1 MECKNCNSRIQE
13 PYLYC
18 PNCSAPSYASLYE
31 ELVKVDYF
39 LSQCDTWL
47 EEGVMEEAVILPLKE
62 RYLAKKQELLILLQ
76 ASEEVPPIPK
86 EDILRE
92 LAEKVIKKSFEKT
105 KRIVEED
112 TQEIAG
118 DMIQETTVSP
128 ALPETER
135 TFEFEVD
142 EGTEEEI
149 SLSSLDL
156 TSSSLPEK
164 KNGKSASAS
173 SFRTQEVAPLISD
186 TSEGKGFTPSGS
198 PEKPSLTPI
207 PEKIPPT
214 SSGTALTQE
223 QMTITFLIIIGV
235 FSVFFVSLHFPLSYY
250 APLLMLLG
258 ATGVYT
264 GYSLSVNVL
273 KSKGVPYLWTHP
285 LTLAGYAL
293 TFLAL
298 LLSLKGL
305 QPGVMIVTLTL
316 AILLYILSA
325 YVYKSSLF
333 VYLSTLCFSALYAIA
348 LFQMVPFSLPMT
360 CFAFIPLT
368 VIETYLAHQ
377 YSHLENGKFSR
388 PLYHLAFALSGIILL
403 TTLGV
408 LYYESAASLVTPLSL
423 QTLFFPS
430 QAPSY
435 PITWSLIIFLTYSV
449 LYGLCGYLYKRKI
462 FIYLTNILLTLSLG
476 IWISYLQKE
485 FILPLSLT
493 LLFLTQI
500 IVIKWLEFKQVSKEL
515 LIPILDVPLA
525 ASLVTLGLILTTPI
539 SSFFNV
545 VALLLL
551 GIFYLW
557 TTQIY
562 PNNFLVYLASGIFAG
577 GIFYGVSLSNNP
589 TPETYGLLGGL
600 LSLLY
605 FIGAYFYEK
614 SLQLKADLDLSGER
628 SSAWQEEARLYSH
641 SLIHSALF
649 LSGLSLILA
658 WKNPGVLMELGS
670 FYLFLILLYPSKY
683 WLYPAF
689 ILFLGSIHLS
699 WIAPLPFS
707 SWDSAF
713 ILLALILFLIA
724 HTVQVSQRTLCQI
737 LSLPEKGYYQPLFNL
752 AIVLFLASLVLYFS
766 NLTNIFSDS
775 YTLLL
780 ATLFC
785 GLGFYLQGEAVYL
798 FLLFLITFALNFS
811 FGTISLQEINFE
823 YLSLSSILL
832 TWAWLEVI
840 YGITQPSNRKIF
852 EKVNLSLSPQ
862 ARQTIID
869 IFYPLIFAYTLV
881 SLILTLGQVSP
892 ATIATLWITA
902 LIYTRYA
909 HIFGANKWLYG
920 ANFAVDVGVIYLIFW
935 LMKVWTLQG
944 NLYLITSYLS
954 LSTVFLCWIWTAW
967 GKYYEARGETPGQTY
982 LKSFAIPHFF
992 MAWKVLPIFVV
1003 FMSALFLTYVPSP
1016 QPLSFVLNLLA
1027 LAGLTLLYASLA
1039 VTERQ
1044 EKFLYLSEIGL
1055 AYLILF
1061 MSLARPDY
1069 FAKGR
1074 VTLWLV
1080 LASFVLMELGQLTK
1094 KYQVH
1099 MLVRLVH
1106 YTALW
1111 LPLMSL
1117 VLLPFSSVSGYKVLS
1132 LLAIAGFYL
1141 WVSHLQT
1148 TTYFTYL
1155 SLFLGNWGLFT
1166 LLAWANLTFTYSPQ
1180 LYLVPLVATMIGI
1193 ARLNKNSLS
1202 PKTFQYIRFSGT
1214 LFILILSY
1222 LEALLTG
1229 ESWRID
1235 FLMTLC
1241 IGGIL
1246 LGLIWRIRTF
1256 LYLDTLFLS
1265 LHLLTRL
1272 LFYLYDS
1279 SGWIGGLVIGFIFLF
1294 ILIWTFLNYK
1304 PTVLYLIEDM
1314 TQELSTWE

>member
-1 MECKNCNSRIQE
+1 VECKNCSLRIQE

-18 PNCSAPSYASLYE
+18 PNCGAPSYSSLYE

-47 EEGVMEEAVILPLKE
+47 EEGVMEESVILPLRE

-76 ASEEVPPIPK
+76 ASEETPPIQK
-86 EDILRE
+86 EDILRD

-118 DMIQETTVSP
+118 DKETAVSP

-142 EGTEEEI
+142 EGIEEEI

-156 TSSSLPEK
+156 TSSSLQEK
-164 KNGKSASAS
+164 KNGKSESTS
-173 SFRTQEVAPLISD
+173 SFITRGVVSPVSD
-186 TSEGKGFTPSGS
+186 TSKGKELVPSGS
-198 PEKPSLTPI
+198 VEKPSPTPI

-223 QMTITFLIIIGV
+223 QMTVTFLIIIGV
-235 FSVFFVSLHFPLSYY
+235 FSIFFVSLHFPLSYY

-273 KSKGVPYLWTHP
+273 KSKGFIYLWAHP
-285 LTLAGYAL
+285 LTLTGYVL

-333 VYLSTLCFSALYAIA
+333 VYLSALCFSALYTVA
-348 LFQMVPFSLPMT
+348 LFQIVPFSLPMT

-368 VIETYLAHQ
+368 VIKTYLAHQ
-377 YSHLENGKFSR
+377 YSDLENGKFSR
-388 PLYHLAFALSGIILL
+388 PLYQLAFALSLIILL

-408 LYYESAASLVTPLSL
+408 LYYQSAPALATSFSF

-430 QAPSY
+430 QVPFHQ
-435 PITWSLIIFLTYSV
+435 ITWALAIFLTYSV
-449 LYGLCGYLYKRKI
+449 LYGLCGYLYQRTV

-476 IWISYLQKE
+476 IGISYLQKE
-485 FILPLSLT
+485 FLLPLSLT
-493 LLFLTQI
+493 LLFLTQVM
-500 IVIKWLEFKQVSKEL
+500 VIKWLEFKQVSKEI
-515 LIPILDVPLA
+515 LISILDVPLA
-525 ASLVTLGLILTTPI
+525 TSLVTLGLILTSSTP
-539 SSFFNV
+539 SFFNV
-545 VALLLL
+545 IALLLL

-562 PNNFLVYLASGIFAG
+562 PNSFLVYLASGIFAG

-589 TPETYGLLGGL
+589 TAETYGLLGGL

-614 SLQLKADLDLSGER
+614 SLQLKADLDLSGEKTP
-628 SSAWQEEARLYSH
+628 AWQEEAHLYSH
-641 SLIHSALF
+641 SLINSALF
-649 LSGLSLILA
+649 ISVLSLILA
-658 WKNPGVLMELGS
+658 WKNPGVLMELGA
-670 FYLFLILLYPSKY
+670 FYLFLVLLYPSKY

-689 ILFLGSIHLS
+689 ILFFGSVHLS
-699 WIAPLPFS
+699 WIAPLPSS

-713 ILLALILFLIA
+713 ILLALVLFLLA
-724 HTVQVSQRTLCQI
+724 YTVQTNQRTLCQI
-737 LSLPEKGYYQPLFNL
+737 LSLPEKGYHQPLFNL
-752 AIVLFLASLVLYFS
+752 AIGLFLVSLVLYFS

-775 YTLLL
+775 YTLLF

-811 FGTISLQEINFE
+811 FWTASLQEINFE
-823 YLSLSSILL
+823 YISLSSILL
-832 TWAWLEVI
+832 TWLWLEVI
-840 YGITQPSNRKIF
+840 YGITQPSNRRIF

-862 ARQTIID
+862 VRQTVID
-869 IFYPLIFAYTLV
+869 LFYPLIFTYTLV
-881 SLILTLGQVSP
+881 SLVLTLGQVSP

-920 ANFAVDVGVIYLIFW
+920 ANLAVNLGVVYLIFW
-935 LMKVWTLQG
+935 LTNLWAPKG
-944 NLYLITSYLS
+944 NSSLITGYLS
-954 LSTVFLCWIWTAW
+954 LSTVVLCWIWTAW
-967 GKYYEARGETPGQTY
+967 GKYYEARGELPRQTY
-982 LKSFAIPHFF
+982 LKGFAIPHFF

-1003 FMSALFLTYVPSP
+1003 FTTGLFLTYGPSP
-1016 QPLSFVLNLLA
+1016 QTLSFALNLLA
-1027 LAGLTLLYASLA
+1027 LMGLTLLYMSLA
-1039 VTERQ
+1039 ITERQ
-1044 EKFLYLSEIGL
+1044 EKFLYLSEISL
-1055 AYLILF
+1055 AYLALF

-1069 FAKGR
+1069 FADGR

-1080 LASFVLMELGQLTK
+1080 LTSFVLMELGYLTK

-1106 YTALW
+1106 YTALL
-1111 LPLMSL
+1111 LPLISL
-1117 VLLPFSSVSGYKVLS
+1117 LLLPFREVSGYEVLS

-1141 WVSHLQT
+1141 WVSHLQK
-1148 TTYFTYL
+1148 TTYFIYL
-1155 SLFLGNWGLFT
+1155 SLFLGNLGLVT
-1166 LLAWANLTFTYSPQ
+1166 LLLWANLDFTYSPQ
-1180 LYLVPLVATMIGI
+1180 LYLVPMVATLIGI
-1193 ARLNKNSLS
+1193 AWLNKNSLT
-1202 PKTFQYIRFSGT
+1202 PKTLHYIRFSGT
-1214 LFILILSY
+1214 LFILIISY

-1229 ESWRID
+1229 QGWRID
-1235 FLMTLC
+1235 FLLTLC

-1246 LGLIWRIRTF
+1246 LGLIWRVRTF
-1256 LYLDTLFLS
+1256 LYLGTLFLS

-1279 SGWIGGLVIGFIFLF
+1279 SGWIGGLLIGFTFLF

-1304 PTVLYLIEDM
+1304 PTLVYLIEDM